1 MDKQTL
7 GITFT
12 LAAISMFVVSTSA
25 MAEGSAPNPEETS
38 GDVSDLARLRQ
49 QEYEINHLGL
59 FQDAEASAEPAESRG
74 RWTLAYQGKDMKP
87 LEGSAFYE
95 RVGRSDLALAYQR
108 KQGLKVGLTATG
120 GIFFGLGV
128 LVEVVA
134 LAAASSGG
142 CSSSTYFGCI
152 GSRIE
157 ADAAGKVALIGLG
170 LIAGGTG
177 LLVGGFV
184 INPNPVS
191 DAEARRLVDEYNQ
204 RLKERLGVSAKP
216 ESTPEQREK
225 VRIALAPA
233 ISTSGGGLS
242 LQVSF

>member
-12 LAAISMFVVSTSA
+12 VAAISMFVVSTSA

-38 GDVSDLARLRQ
+38 GDASDLARLRQ
-49 QEYEINHLGL
+49 QEYQINHLGL
-59 FQDAEASAEPAESRG
+59 FQDADASAESAESRS
-74 RWTLAYQGKDMKP
+74 RWTLAYEGKDMKP
-87 LEGSAFYE
+87 LEGFAFYE
-95 RVGRSDLALAYQR
+95 KVGRSDLALAYQR

-128 LVEVVA
+128 LFEVGA

-142 CSSSTYFGCI
+142 CSSSTYLGCVGSGI
-152 GSRIE
+152 G
-157 ADAAGKVALIGLG
+157 AGAAGTAAFIGFGLIGV
-170 LIAGGTG
+170 GTG
-177 LLVGGFV
+177 LLAGGFV
-184 INPNPVS
+184 INPNPVG

-204 RLKERLGVSAKP
+204 RLKERLGMSSEL

-225 VRIALAPA
+225 VQIKVAPA

-242 LQVSF
+242 LRVSF